1 MKTIAIMNNKGGVGK
16 TATAINLADIL
27 IQDYR
32 KRVLLADCD
41 GQMNLT
47 RFFLPEYDP
56 EVGYSMVSLL
66 LGDGEPVWSDN
77 VVPLRPGLNLV
88 PGSLELYSL
97 TLRPCP
103 RARMYVRPSGCWI
116 CEAVRQDEEGG
127 LPDLRLP
134 AGFTAA
140 SMAALRA
147 ADEVVI
153 PMELD
158 GFSIYGLSHAGGATG
173 QLAAVGAKARVAG
186 VLITRSET
194 RSFPEVWRYWFEAAS
209 AMSLRQRFGT
219 RQSCRRVQ
227 RTAAPLSEYS
237 FRSAAAVDYRRWVR
251 EYLGGELFGTPDLS
265 RFRCS
270 AEIGG

>member
-16 TATAINLADIL
+16 TVTAINLADIL

-97 TLRPCP
+97 DLAAMSEGEDVRQTQ
-103 RARMYVRPSGCWI
+103 RMLDFA
-116 CEAVRQDEEGG
+116 EAVRQDEEVDY
-127 LPDLRLP
+127 LIFDCPP
-134 AGFTAA
+134 GFTAA

-158 GFSIYGLSHAGGATG
+158 GFSIYGLSTLAEQLANLRRRGAT
-173 QLAAVGAKARVAG
+173 ARVAG
-186 VLITRSET
+186 VLIDS
-194 RSFPEVWRYWFEAAS
+194 VHGKAA
-209 AMSLRQRFGT
+209 G
-219 RQSCRRVQ
+219 
-227 RTAAPLSEYS
+227 EYS
-237 FRSAAAVDYRRWVR
+237 GQPPLIGIQFPQRRGGGLPA
-251 EYLGGELFGTPDLS
+251 LGAGVSG
-265 RFRCS
+265 R
-270 AEIGG
+270 

>member
-16 TATAINLADIL
+16 TVTAINLADIL

-97 TLRPCP
+97 DLAAMSEGEDVRQTQ
-103 RARMYVRPSGCWI
+103 RMLDFA
-116 CEAVRQDEEGG
+116 EAVRQDEEVDY
-127 LPDLRLP
+127 LIFDCPP
-134 AGFTAA
+134 GFTAA

-158 GFSIYGLSHAGGATG
+158 GFSIYGLSTLAE
-173 QLAAVGAKARVAG
+173 QLANWRRRGAKARVAG
-186 VLITRSET
+186 VLITKKRNTEFSRS
-194 RSFPEVWRYWFEAAS
+194 
-209 AMSLRQRFGT
+209 L
-219 RQSCRRVQ
+219 
-227 RTAAPLSEYS
+227 
-237 FRSAAAVDYRRWVR
+237 
-251 EYLGGELFGTPDLS
+251 
-265 RFRCS
+265 
-270 AEIGG
+270 

>member
-16 TATAINLADIL
+16 TVTAINLADIL

-97 TLRPCP
+97 DLAAMSEGEDVRQTQ
-103 RARMYVRPSGCWI
+103 RMLDFA
-116 CEAVRQDEEGG
+116 EAVRQDEEVDY
-127 LPDLRLP
+127 LIFDCPP
-134 AGFTAA
+134 GFTAA

-158 GFSIYGLSHAGGATG
+158 GFSIYGLSTLAE
-173 QLAAVGAKARVAG
+173 QLANLRRRGAKARVAG
-186 VLITRSET
+186 VLITKKRNTEFSRSLEILVRGRGIHVFET
-194 RSFPEVWRYWFEAAS
+194 AIRYTAKLPES
-209 AMSLRQRFGT
+209 
-219 RQSCRRVQ
+219 
-227 RTAAPLSEYS
+227 TADSRPLSEYS

-251 EYLGGELFGTPDLS
+251 EYLGGELFGN
-265 RFRCS
+265 
-270 AEIGG
+270 A

>member
-16 TATAINLADIL
+16 TVTAINLADIL

-97 TLRPCP
+97 DLAAMSEGEDVRQTQ
-103 RARMYVRPSGCWI
+103 RMLDFA
-116 CEAVRQDEEGG
+116 EAVRQDEEVDY
-127 LPDLRLP
+127 LIFDCPP
-134 AGFTAA
+134 GFTAA
-140 SMAALRA
+140 SMAALCA

-153 PMELD
+153 PD
-158 GFSIYGLSHAGGATG
+158 RKS
-173 QLAAVGAKARVAG
+173 VV
-186 VLITRSET
+186 
-194 RSFPEVWRYWFEAAS
+194 
-209 AMSLRQRFGT
+209 
-219 RQSCRRVQ
+219 
-227 RTAAPLSEYS
+227 
-237 FRSAAAVDYRRWVR
+237 
-251 EYLGGELFGTPDLS
+251 
-265 RFRCS
+265 
-270 AEIGG
+270 

>member
-1 MKTIAIMNNKGGVGK
+1 MRTNPHRTCHTKRSLHHENDCDYEQQGGVGK
-16 TATAINLADIL
+16 TVTAINLADIL

-97 TLRPCP
+97 DLAAMSEGEDVRQTQ
-103 RARMYVRPSGCWI
+103 RMLDFA
-116 CEAVRQDEEGG
+116 EAVRQDEEVDY
-127 LPDLRLP
+127 LIFDCPP
-134 AGFTAA
+134 GFTAA

-158 GFSIYGLSHAGGATG
+158 GFRSMVFPRWRSSWPTCGGGARRRG
-173 QLAAVGAKARVAG
+173 
-186 VLITRSET
+186 
-194 RSFPEVWRYWFEAAS
+194 
-209 AMSLRQRFGT
+209 SLV
-219 RQSCRRVQ
+219 C
-227 RTAAPLSEYS
+227 
-237 FRSAAAVDYRRWVR
+237 
-251 EYLGGELFGTPDLS
+251 
-265 RFRCS
+265 
-270 AEIGG
+270 

>member
-16 TATAINLADIL
+16 TVTAINLADIL

-97 TLRPCP
+97 DLAAMSEGEDVRQTQ
-103 RARMYVRPSGCWI
+103 RMLDFA
-116 CEAVRQDEEGG
+116 EAVRQDEEVDYLIFDCPPGYT
-127 LPDLRLP
+127 L
-134 AGFTAA
+134 A
-140 SMAALRA
+140 SVAALLSVREVMIPALADKFSLDGVFAVTAQLRGLSA
-147 ADEVVI
+147 ACPGLRSRVLLTQTRSAEVVGECEKLLRSQRVPLYRTKI
-153 PMELD
+153 RRTDKVPESTVTLSPM
-158 GFSIYGLSHAGGATG
+158 
-173 QLAAVGAKARVAG
+173 R
-186 VLITRSET
+186 
-194 RSFPEVWRYWFEAAS
+194 
-209 AMSLRQRFGT
+209 
-219 RQSCRRVQ
+219 
-227 RTAAPLSEYS
+227 EYS
-237 FRSAAAVDYRRWVR
+237 PRSSAAVDYRC
-251 EYLGGELFGTPDLS
+251 LAGELM
-265 RFRCS
+265 
-270 AEIGG
+270 EEV